1 LSSSLL
7 LDTSIIIAT
16 IHEQLDELSAP
27 MRSAITS
34 PDATLYASVASLW
47 EIAIKARLG
56 KLALRPP
63 LTDLPKLLSDLGQ
76 TVIPIHSSHVLAAQP
91 MPATRDPFDR
101 LLLAM
106 CQVEGLRLVTLDRAI
121 SQHPLAWRS

>member
-1 LSSSLL
+1 LSTSLL

-16 IHEQLDELSAP
+16 IHEQLDGLSAP
-27 MRSAITS
+27 MRAAITS
-34 PDATLYASVASLW
+34 PDATLCASVASLW

-76 TVIPIHSSHVLAAQP
+76 KVIPINSSHVLAEVHP
-91 MPATRDPFDR
+91 GPAARDPFDR
-101 LLLAM
+101 LLLAKRQSRG
-106 CQVEGLRLVTLDRAI
+106 CGL
-121 SQHPLAWRS
+121 